1 MGSRGL
7 SVCFCL
13 LLVFSSGIYHI
24 PYHAE
29 AQGTPEYNDVSNGLP
44 TQGLW
49 VSKVRLHDIDED
61 GTDEAFFLGPRKGQG
76 DRSLHVMQWDGN
88 TWSNISSTFGT
99 EVINHHSYGGFDF
112 GDLDNDGNVDVV
124 AGSHGKYNVSAFY
137 RGSGGNWDE
146 NVVEKECEDCNSQ
159 DAWSIDV
166 GDYNADGRLDVLIG
180 GQMDMVLTPFANSGD
195 GNWTQQD
202 DGIIMG
208 RASTLQGYFV
218 DINRDGFL
226 DLIAN
231 LRDGVWV
238 YLGDGNGGWT
248 DSSAGL
254 PVESG
259 TNESP
264 FSLDWGD
271 FNNDGF
277 VDLTLCTVGNSDSRI
292 YAFAGDGTG
301 NWTDSSEGLPTSGTA
316 YRTIKLA
323 DMNQDKYDDIV
334 GITPQ
339 SGIIET
345 YLATE
350 TGGWVKSQ
358 NTLQG
363 NAQGHRLEVG
373 DFDHNG
379 HRDII
384 AGFGTD
390 QSGYPGSVKVWRES
404 TAVTS
409 LGVDMDYPDGMET
422 FRGGSIRFIHWL
434 SEIPS
439 TTESRS
445 VKLEYSTDGAEGG
458 WTTIAEGLPDT
469 GTFQWEVPFENSDD
483 CFLRVTLTDELDNSV
498 GDISDNSFAII
509 SPSHVPPDIELD
521 EPDGVFDGNYTIS
534 WLASDPNGDQV
545 TIDLYYDTDT
555 QPDEK
560 QLIVSGLSNSGE
572 YEWDTSEIEEGDYY
586 LAGVATDSNS
596 QDDTDYT
603 SGTLR
608 IEHNDPPVIYIE
620 TPDSQNKV
628 ADENYVIQWQ
638 SSDPENDALAIGLFY
653 SDTENPN
660 NSITIETGLS
670 NSGEYEWDTSQ
681 IEEGAWFVC
690 GTANDGELESYD
702 CSDYTLEINHTKP
715 NNPPEIVIYSPTPFE
730 VIDAGVNV
738 QWSVTDA
745 DGDLIEINLFSRPF
759 SYAGLGTIS
768 SGLATSGNL
777 LWDTDDLDEGDYYL
791 IMSASDG
798 QTTSWK
804 NISVTISHPEFS
816 VELDEILV
824 ATLNPIE
831 GEKVSFYVV
840 ASNVGDLEGGAEL
853 VWNVDGVMVSTILI
867 DLEEGGDALSQ
878 FDWIAVSG
886 QHTISVSTG
895 TTIKTV
901 SVFVESRVVV
911 EEAPWVSEG
920 GLSPWFYSIPVIIAA
935 VGIIFVHRKWAE
947 FRRRSSDDDEFEWE

>member
-1 MGSRGL
+1 MGTRNL
-7 SVCFCL
+7 TLCFSL
-13 LLVFSSGIYHI
+13 FLILSSGFYYLPHN
-24 PYHAE
+24 AE
-29 AQGTPEYNDVSNGLP
+29 AQGTPQYNDVSNGLP

-88 TWSNISSTFGT
+88 TWSNVSSTFGT

-146 NVVEKECEDCNSQ
+146 NVVKKECEGCNSQ

-195 GNWTQQD
+195 GNWIQQD

-226 DLIAN
+226 DLTAN

-259 TNESP
+259 TNDSP

-277 VDLTLCTVGNSDSRI
+277 VDLALCTVGNDDSRV

-334 GITPQ
+334 GLTP

-390 QSGYPGSVKVWRES
+390 QTGYPGSVKVWRES

-445 VKLEYSTDGAEGG
+445 VKLEYSTDGTEGG

-469 GTFQWEVPFENSDD
+469 GTFQWEVPFENSGN

-509 SPSHVPPDIELD
+509 SPSNVPPDIELD
-521 EPDGVFDGNYTIS
+521 EPDGVFDDNYTIS
-534 WLASDPNGDQV
+534 WLVSYPDGGQV
-545 TIDLYYDTDT
+545 TVDLYYDVDT

-586 LAGVATDSNS
+586 LAGVVTDSNS

-608 IEHNDPPVIYIE
+608 IEHNDPPVIDIK
-620 TPDSQNKV
+620 TPDSQNEV

-638 SSDPENDALAIGLFY
+638 SSDPENDALVIGLFY
-653 SDTENPN
+653 SDSKNPDDG
-660 NSITIETGLS
+660 ITIETGLS
-670 NSGEYEWDTSQ
+670 NSGEYEWNTSQ

-715 NNPPEIVIYSPTPFE
+715 NNPPEIVIYSPTPFKM
-730 VIDAGVNV
+730 IDAGVNV

-759 SYAGLGTIS
+759 TYAGLGTIS
-768 SGLATSGNL
+768 SGLANSGNL
-777 LWDTDDLDEGDYYL
+777 LWDTSELDEGDYYL
-791 IMSASDG
+791 IMSANDG

-816 VELDEILV
+816 VELDEIQV
-824 ATLNPIE
+824 AAFNPTE

-840 ASNVGDLEGGAEL
+840 VSNVGDLEGVAEL
-853 VWNVDGVMVSTILI
+853 VWNVDGEVVSTILI
-867 DLEEGGDALSQ
+867 ELEEGGDALSQ
-878 FDWIAVSG
+878 FSWIAVSG
-886 QHTISVSTG
+886 EHTISVSSG
-895 TTIKTV
+895 DVLKTV
-901 SVFVESRVVV
+901 PVFVVSSAEVEDDEEMNLWLYSVPVIAVVV
-911 EEAPWVSEG
+911 GVVIMLRRMLG
-920 GLSPWFYSIPVIIAA
+920 G
-935 VGIIFVHRKWAE
+935 G
-947 FRRRSSDDDEFEWE
+947 DDEFEWE

>member
-1 MGSRGL
+1 MGSRNYSPSFNLILIL
-7 SVCFCL
+7 SII
-13 LLVFSSGIYHI
+13 FSGFYYLPHN
-24 PYHAE
+24 AE
-29 AQGTPEYNDVSNGLP
+29 AQGTPQYNDVSNGLP

-49 VSKVRLHDIDED
+49 VSKVRFNDIDED
-61 GTDEAFFLGPRKGQG
+61 GTDEVFFLGPRKGPG

-88 TWSNISSTFGT
+88 TWSNVSSTFGT

-124 AGSHGKYNVSAFY
+124 AGSHGKYNVSTFY

-146 NVVEKECEDCNSQ
+146 SVVEKECESCDSQ

-195 GNWTQQD
+195 GNWIQQD

-226 DLIAN
+226 DLTAN

-248 DSSAGL
+248 NSSAGL

-259 TNESP
+259 TNDSP

-277 VDLTLCTVGNSDSRI
+277 VDLALCTVGNDDSRV

-301 NWTDSSEGLPTSGTA
+301 NWTDSSEGLPISGTA
-316 YRTIKLA
+316 YRTIRLA

-334 GITPQ
+334 GLTP

-390 QSGYPGSVKVWRES
+390 QAGYPGSVKVWRES
-404 TAVTS
+404 TAVSS

-469 GTFQWEVPFENSDD
+469 GTFQWEVPFENSGD
-483 CFLRVTLTDELDNSV
+483 CVLRVILTDELDNSV

-509 SPSHVPPDIELD
+509 SPSNVPPDIELD
-521 EPDGVFDGNYTIS
+521 EPDGVFDDNYTIS
-534 WLASDPNGDQV
+534 WLVSYPDGGQV
-545 TIDLYYDTDT
+545 TVDLYYDVDT

-608 IEHNDPPVIYIE
+608 IEHNDPPVIDIE
-620 TPDSQNKV
+620 TPDSQNEV

-638 SSDPENDALAIGLFY
+638 SSDPENDALVIGLFY
-653 SDTENPN
+653 SDTENPDDG
-660 NSITIETGLS
+660 ITIETGLS

-715 NNPPEIVIYSPTPFE
+715 NNPPEIVIYSPIPFE

-759 SYAGLGTIS
+759 TYAGLGTIS
-768 SGLATSGNL
+768 SGLANSGNL
-777 LWDTDDLDEGDYYL
+777 LWDTSELDEGDYYL
-791 IMSASDG
+791 IMSANDG

-816 VELDEILV
+816 VELDEIQV
-824 ATLNPIE
+824 AAFNPTE

-840 ASNVGDLEGGAEL
+840 VSNVGDLEGVAEL
-853 VWNVDGVMVSTILI
+853 VWNVDGEVVSTILI
-867 DLEEGGDALSQ
+867 ELEEGGDALSQ
-878 FDWIAVSG
+878 FSWIALSVK
-886 QHTISVSTG
+886 HTISVSSG
-895 TTIKTV
+895 HAFKTV
-901 SVFVESRVVV
+901 SVFMVSSAEVNAAREMNLWLYSVPVIAVVV
-911 EEAPWVSEG
+911 GVVIMLRRMLG
-920 GLSPWFYSIPVIIAA
+920 G
-935 VGIIFVHRKWAE
+935 G
-947 FRRRSSDDDEFEWE
+947 DDEFEWE

>member
-1 MGSRGL
+1 MGTRNL
-7 SVCFCL
+7 TLCFSL
-13 LLVFSSGIYHI
+13 FLILSSGFYYLPHN
-24 PYHAE
+24 AE
-29 AQGTPEYNDVSNGLP
+29 AQGTPQYNDVSNGLP

-88 TWSNISSTFGT
+88 TWSNVSSTFGT

-146 NVVEKECEDCNSQ
+146 NVVKKECEGCNSQ

-195 GNWTQQD
+195 GNWTQQN

-226 DLIAN
+226 DLTAN

-259 TNESP
+259 TSDSP

-277 VDLTLCTVGNSDSRI
+277 VDLALCTVGNDDSRV

-334 GITPQ
+334 GLTP

-390 QSGYPGSVKVWRES
+390 QTGYPGSVKVWRES

-445 VKLEYSTDGAEGG
+445 VKLEYSTDGTEGG

-469 GTFQWEVPFENSDD
+469 GTFQWEVPFENSGN

-509 SPSHVPPDIELD
+509 SPSNVPPDIELD
-521 EPDGVFDGNYTIS
+521 EPDGVFDDNYTIS
-534 WLASDPNGDQV
+534 WLVSYPDGGQV
-545 TIDLYYDTDT
+545 TVDLYYDVDT

-586 LAGVATDSNS
+586 LAGVVTDSNS

-608 IEHNDPPVIYIE
+608 IEHNDPPVIDIK
-620 TPDSQNKV
+620 TPDSQNEV

-638 SSDPENDALAIGLFY
+638 SSDPENDALVIGLFY
-653 SDTENPN
+653 SDSKNPDDG
-660 NSITIETGLS
+660 ITIETGLS
-670 NSGEYEWDTSQ
+670 NSGEYEWNTSQ

-730 VIDAGVNV
+730 MIDAGVNV

-768 SGLATSGNL
+768 SGLANSGNL
-777 LWDTDDLDEGDYYL
+777 LWDTSELDEGDYYL
-791 IMSASDG
+791 IMSANDG

-816 VELDEILV
+816 VELDEIQV
-824 ATLNPIE
+824 AAFNPTE

-840 ASNVGDLEGGAEL
+840 VSNVGDLEGVAEL
-853 VWNVDGVMVSTILI
+853 VWNVDGEVVSTILI
-867 DLEEGGDALSQ
+867 ELEEGGDALSQ
-878 FDWIAVSG
+878 FSWIAVSG
-886 QHTISVSTG
+886 EHTISVSSG
-895 TTIKTV
+895 DVLKTV
-901 SVFVESRVVV
+901 PVFVVSSAEVEDDEEMNLWLYSVPVIAVVV
-911 EEAPWVSEG
+911 GVVIMLRRMLG
-920 GLSPWFYSIPVIIAA
+920 G
-935 VGIIFVHRKWAE
+935 G
-947 FRRRSSDDDEFEWE
+947 DDEFEWE

>member
-1 MGSRGL
+1 MGSRNYSPIFNLILIL
-7 SVCFCL
+7 SMI
-13 LLVFSSGIYHI
+13 FSGFYYLPHN
-24 PYHAE
+24 AE

-49 VSKVRLHDIDED
+49 VSKVRLYDIDED

-88 TWSNISSTFGT
+88 TWSNVSSTFGT

-124 AGSHGKYNVSAFY
+124 AGSHGKYNVSTFY

-146 NVVEKECEDCNSQ
+146 NVVKKECDSCDSQ

-195 GNWTQQD
+195 GNWIQQD
-202 DGIIMG
+202 AGIIMG

-226 DLIAN
+226 DLTAN

-248 DSSAGL
+248 NSSAGL

-259 TNESP
+259 PNDSP

-277 VDLTLCTVGNSDSRI
+277 VDLALCTVGNSDSRI

-301 NWTDSSEGLPTSGTA
+301 NWTDSSEGLPISGTA
-316 YRTIKLA
+316 YRTIRLA

-334 GITPQ
+334 GLTP

-363 NAQGHRLEVG
+363 NARGYRMEVG

-390 QSGYPGSVKVWRES
+390 QAGYPGSVKVWRES
-404 TAVTS
+404 TAVSS

-469 GTFQWEVPFENSDD
+469 GTFQWEVPFENSGD
-483 CFLRVTLTDELDNSV
+483 CVLRVILTDELDNSV

-509 SPSHVPPDIELD
+509 SPSNVPPDIELD
-521 EPDGVFDGNYTIS
+521 EPDGVFDDNYTIS
-534 WLASDPNGDQV
+534 WLVSYPDGGQV
-545 TIDLYYDTDT
+545 TVDLYYDVDT

-620 TPDSQNKV
+620 TPDSQNEV

-638 SSDPENDALAIGLFY
+638 SSDPENDALVIGLFY
-653 SDTENPN
+653 SDPANPN
-660 NSITIETGLS
+660 DSITIETGLS

-690 GTANDGELESYD
+690 GNASDGELESYD

-715 NNPPEIVIYSPTPFE
+715 NNPPEIVIFSLAPFE

-745 DGDLIEINLFSRPF
+745 DGDLIEIYILFRHSSNTGF
-759 SYAGLGTIS
+759 ATIS
-768 SGLATSGNL
+768 SGLAPSGSL
-777 LWDTDDLDEGDYYL
+777 FWDTNALDEGDYYL
-791 IMSASDG
+791 AISASDG
-798 QTTSWK
+798 RATTWR
-804 NISVTISHPEFS
+804 NVSVSIVHPEFS
-816 VELDEILV
+816 VILAPIQFITTDLSEGDNVAFFVIVSNAGGLDGIAELTWSVD
-824 ATLNPIE
+824 
-831 GEKVSFYVV
+831 GEV
-840 ASNVGDLEGGAEL
+840 ASTA
-853 VWNVDGVMVSTILI
+853 LI
-867 DLEEGGDALSQ
+867 DLVAGTDDFSQ
-878 FDWIAVSG
+878 FDWIATSG
-886 QHTISVSTG
+886 DHTITASAGEASQSVMVSVS
-895 TTIKTV
+895 
-901 SVFVESRVVV
+901 SAPEVEA
-911 EEAPWVSEG
+911 EKGLNPWI
-920 GLSPWFYSIPVIIAA
+920 YSIPIIAM
-935 VGIIFVHRKWAE
+935 VGGIAILL
-947 FRRRSSDDDEFEWE
+947 RRMRGSGGDDEDEFEWE

>member
-277 VDLTLCTVGNSDSRI
+277 VDLALCTVGNSDSRI

-390 QSGYPGSVKVWRES
+390 QAGYPGSVKVWRES
-404 TAVTS
+404 TTVSS

-445 VKLEYSTDGAEGG
+445 VKLEYSTDGPDGG

-469 GTFQWEVPFENSDD
+469 GTFQWEVPFKNSADS
-483 CFLRVTLTDELDNSV
+483 FLKVTLTDGLGTSV
-498 GDISDNSFAII
+498 DDISDNSFAII
-509 SPSHVPPDIELD
+509 SPSNYPPDMEVG
-521 EPDGVFDGNYTIS
+521 EPGEAIADGSYSITWV
-534 WLASDPNGDQV
+534 ASDPDDDQV
-545 TIDLYYDTDT
+545 AIDLYYDTDT
-555 QPDEK
+555 QPNEK
-560 QLIVSGLSNSGE
+560 QLIAANLENSGE
-572 YEWDTSEIEEGDYY
+572 YEWDTSGIAEGDYY
-586 LAGVATDSNS
+586 LVGVATDSTS
-596 QDDTDYT
+596 QEKTDYT
-603 SGTLR
+603 SETLQ
-608 IEHNDPPVIYIE
+608 IEHNDSPEITINTPSSQGVIADDSYAIRWQA
-620 TPDSQNKV
+620 TDPDS
-628 ADENYVIQWQ
+628 DELVI
-638 SSDPENDALAIGLFY
+638 DLLY
-653 SDTENPN
+653 SLTENLDDAV
-660 NSITIETGLS
+660 TIETGLA
-670 NSGEYEWDTSQ
+670 NNGEYEWDTSQ
-681 IEEGAWFVC
+681 IEDGEWFVC
-690 GTANDGELESYD
+690 GTVSDGNLGAED
-702 CSDYTLEINHTKP
+702 CSDYSLEINHTQP
-715 NNPPEIVIYSPTPFE
+715 NNVPEIVVYTLAPFGL
-730 VIDAGVNV
+730 IDDGVEV
-738 QWSVTDA
+738 QWSVTDP
-745 DGDLIEINLFSRPF
+745 DSDLLEIDLFFRHS
-759 SYAGLGTIS
+759 SNTELAMIS
-768 SGLATSGNL
+768 SGLAPSGSLFWETSE
-777 LWDTDDLDEGDYYL
+777 LDEGDYYL
-791 IMSASDG
+791 AISASDG
-798 QTTSWK
+798 QATSWR
-804 NISVTISHPEFS
+804 NVSVSIVHPEFMVVLAS
-816 VELDEILV
+816 IQVISTD
-824 ATLNPIE
+824 PSE
-831 GEKVSFYVV
+831 GDNMAFFVVVS
-840 ASNVGDLEGGAEL
+840 NEGGLDGIAEL
-853 VWNVDGVMVSTILI
+853 TWSVDGETASTVLI
-867 DLEEGGDALSQ
+867 DLVADTADFSQ
-878 FDWIAVSG
+878 FDWIATSGDHSITVSAG
-886 QHTISVSTG
+886 EVSQSVLVSVSSAPE
-895 TTIKTV
+895 I
-901 SVFVESRVVV
+901 
-911 EEAPWVSEG
+911 EAEDGLNPWM
-920 GLSPWFYSIPVIIAA
+920 YSIPVIAA
-935 VGIIFVHRKWAE
+935 VGGIAILL
-947 FRRRSSDDDEFEWE
+947 RRMRGRGDGDEDEFEWE

>member
-1 MGSRGL
+1 MGSRNYSPSFNLILIL
-7 SVCFCL
+7 SII
-13 LLVFSSGIYHI
+13 FSGFYYLPHN
-24 PYHAE
+24 AE
-29 AQGTPEYNDVSNGLP
+29 AQGTPQYNDVSNGLP

-49 VSKVRLHDIDED
+49 VSKVRFNDIDED
-61 GTDEAFFLGPRKGQG
+61 GTDEVFFLGPRKGPG

-88 TWSNISSTFGT
+88 TWSNVSSTFGT

-146 NVVEKECEDCNSQ
+146 NVVEKECEGCNSQ

-226 DLIAN
+226 DLTAN

-259 TNESP
+259 TNDSP

-277 VDLTLCTVGNSDSRI
+277 VDLALCTVGNDDSRV

-301 NWTDSSEGLPTSGTA
+301 NWTDSSEGLPISGTA
-316 YRTIKLA
+316 YRTIRLA

-334 GITPQ
+334 GLTP

-363 NAQGHRLEVG
+363 NARGYRMEVG

-390 QSGYPGSVKVWRES
+390 QAGYPGSVKVWRES
-404 TAVTS
+404 TAVSS

-439 TTESRS
+439 TTGSRS
-445 VKLEYSTDGAEGG
+445 VKLEYSTDGPDGD

-469 GTFQWEVPFENSDD
+469 GTFQWEVPFENSGD
-483 CFLRVTLTDELDNSV
+483 CVLRVILTDELDNSV

-509 SPSHVPPDIELD
+509 SPSNVPPDIELD
-521 EPDGVFDGNYTIS
+521 EPDGVFDDNYTIS

-545 TIDLYYDTDT
+545 TVDLYYDTDT

-620 TPDSQNKV
+620 TPDSQNEV

-690 GTANDGELESYD
+690 GTASDGELESYD

-715 NNPPEIVIYSPTPFE
+715 NNPPEIVIYSPIPFE

-745 DGDLIEINLFSRPF
+745 DGDLIEIYLLFRHSSNTGF
-759 SYAGLGTIS
+759 ATIS
-768 SGLATSGNL
+768 SGLAPSGSL
-777 LWDTDDLDEGDYYL
+777 FWDTSALDEGDYYL
-791 IMSASDG
+791 AISASDG
-798 QTTSWK
+798 RATTWR
-804 NISVTISHPEFS
+804 NVSVSIVHPEFS
-816 VELDEILV
+816 VILAPIQFITTDLSEGDNVAFFVIVSNAGGLDGI
-824 ATLNPIE
+824 
-831 GEKVSFYVV
+831 
-840 ASNVGDLEGGAEL
+840 AEL
-853 VWNVDGVMVSTILI
+853 TWSVDGEGASTALI
-867 DLEEGGDALSQ
+867 DLVAGTDGFSQ
-878 FDWIAVSG
+878 FDWIATSG
-886 QHTISVSTG
+886 DHTITVSAGEASQSVMVSVS
-895 TTIKTV
+895 
-901 SVFVESRVVV
+901 SAPEVEA
-911 EEAPWVSEG
+911 EEGLNPWI
-920 GLSPWFYSIPVIIAA
+920 YSIPIIAV
-935 VGIIFVHRKWAE
+935 VGGIAILL
-947 FRRRSSDDDEFEWE
+947 RRMRGSGGDDEDEFEWE

>member
-1 MGSRGL
+1 MGSRNYSPSFNLILIL
-7 SVCFCL
+7 SII
-13 LLVFSSGIYHI
+13 FSGFYYLPHN
-24 PYHAE
+24 AE
-29 AQGTPEYNDVSNGLP
+29 AQGTPQYNDVSNGLP

-49 VSKVRLHDIDED
+49 VSKVRFNDIDED
-61 GTDEAFFLGPRKGQG
+61 GTDEVFFLGPRKGPG

-88 TWSNISSTFGT
+88 TWSNVSSTFGT

-124 AGSHGKYNVSAFY
+124 AGSHGKYNVSTFY

-146 NVVEKECEDCNSQ
+146 SVVEKECESCDSQ

-195 GNWTQQD
+195 GNWIQQD

-226 DLIAN
+226 DLTAN

-259 TNESP
+259 TSDSP

-277 VDLTLCTVGNSDSRI
+277 VDLALCTVGNDDSRV

-316 YRTIKLA
+316 YRTIRLA

-334 GITPQ
+334 GLTP

-363 NAQGHRLEVG
+363 NAQGYRMEVG

-390 QSGYPGSVKVWRES
+390 QAGYPGSVKVWRES
-404 TAVTS
+404 TAVSS

-439 TTESRS
+439 TTGSRS
-445 VKLEYSTDGAEGG
+445 VKLEYSTDGPDGD

-469 GTFQWEVPFENSDD
+469 GTFQWEVPFENSGD
-483 CFLRVTLTDELDNSV
+483 CVLRVILTDELDNSV

-509 SPSHVPPDIELD
+509 SPSNVPPDIELD
-521 EPDGVFDGNYTIS
+521 EPDGVFDDNYTIS
-534 WLASDPNGDQV
+534 WLVSYPDGGQV
-545 TIDLYYDTDT
+545 TVDLYYDVDT

-560 QLIVSGLSNSGE
+560 QLIVSGLSNLGE

-608 IEHNDPPVIYIE
+608 IEHNDPPVIDIE
-620 TPDSQNKV
+620 TPDSQNEV

-638 SSDPENDALAIGLFY
+638 SSDPENDALVIGLFY
-653 SDTENPN
+653 SDPENPN
-660 NSITIETGLS
+660 DSITIETGLS

-690 GTANDGELESYD
+690 GNASDGELESYD

-715 NNPPEIVIYSPTPFE
+715 NNPPEIVIYSLAPFGL
-730 VIDAGVNV
+730 IDDGVDV
-738 QWSVTDA
+738 QWSVADA
-745 DGDLIEINLFSRPF
+745 DGDLLEIYILFRHSSNTGF
-759 SYAGLGTIS
+759 ATIS
-768 SGLATSGNL
+768 SGLAPSGSL
-777 LWDTDDLDEGDYYL
+777 FWDTSALDEGDYYL
-791 IMSASDG
+791 AISASDG
-798 QTTSWK
+798 RATTWR
-804 NISVTISHPEFS
+804 NVSVSIVHPEFS
-816 VELDEILV
+816 VILAPIQFITTDLSEGDNVAFFVIVSNAGGLDGIAELTWSVD
-824 ATLNPIE
+824 
-831 GEKVSFYVV
+831 GEV
-840 ASNVGDLEGGAEL
+840 ASTA
-853 VWNVDGVMVSTILI
+853 LI
-867 DLEEGGDALSQ
+867 DLVAGTDDFSQ
-878 FDWIAVSG
+878 FDWIATSG
-886 QHTISVSTG
+886 DHTITASAGEASQSVMVSVS
-895 TTIKTV
+895 
-901 SVFVESRVVV
+901 SAPEVEA
-911 EEAPWVSEG
+911 EE
-920 GLSPWFYSIPVIIAA
+920 GLNPWFYSIPIIAV
-935 VGIIFVHRKWAE
+935 VGGIAILL
-947 FRRRSSDDDEFEWE
+947 RRMRGSGGDDEDEFEWE

>member
-1 MGSRGL
+1 MGTRNL
-7 SVCFCL
+7 TLCFSL
-13 LLVFSSGIYHI
+13 FLILSSGFYYLPHN
-24 PYHAE
+24 AE

-88 TWSNISSTFGT
+88 TWSNVSSTFGT

-124 AGSHGKYNVSAFY
+124 AGSHGKYNVSTFY

-146 NVVEKECEDCNSQ
+146 SVVEKECESCDSQ

-226 DLIAN
+226 DLTAN

-259 TNESP
+259 TSDSP

-277 VDLTLCTVGNSDSRI
+277 VDLALCTVGNDDSRV

-316 YRTIKLA
+316 YRTIRLA

-334 GITPQ
+334 GLTP

-390 QSGYPGSVKVWRES
+390 QTGYPGSVKVWRES

-469 GTFQWEVPFENSDD
+469 GTFQWEVPFENSGD
-483 CFLRVTLTDELDNSV
+483 CVLRVTLTDELDNSV

-509 SPSHVPPDIELD
+509 SPSNVPPDIELD
-521 EPDGVFDGNYTIS
+521 EPDGVFDDNYTIS
-534 WLASDPNGDQV
+534 WLVSYPDGGQV
-545 TIDLYYDTDT
+545 TVDLYYDVDT

-608 IEHNDPPVIYIE
+608 IEHNDPPVIDIE
-620 TPDSQNKV
+620 TPDSQNEV

-690 GTANDGELESYD
+690 GNASDGELESYD

-730 VIDAGVNV
+730 MIDAGVNV

-768 SGLATSGNL
+768 SGLANSGNL
-777 LWDTDDLDEGDYYL
+777 LWDTSELDEGDYYL
-791 IMSASDG
+791 IMSANDG

-816 VELDEILV
+816 VELDEIQV
-824 ATLNPIE
+824 AAFNPTE

-840 ASNVGDLEGGAEL
+840 VSNVGDLEGVAEL
-853 VWNVDGVMVSTILI
+853 VWNVDGEVVSTILI
-867 DLEEGGDALSQ
+867 ELEEGGDGLSQ
-878 FDWIAVSG
+878 FSWIAVSG
-886 QHTISVSTG
+886 EHTISVSSG
-895 TTIKTV
+895 DALKTV
-901 SVFVESRVVV
+901 SVFVVSSAEVEDDGEMNLWLYSVLVITVIVGVVIMV
-911 EEAPWVSEG
+911 RRMLG
-920 GLSPWFYSIPVIIAA
+920 G
-935 VGIIFVHRKWAE
+935 G
-947 FRRRSSDDDEFEWE
+947 DDEFEWE

>member
-1 MGSRGL
+1 MGTRNL
-7 SVCFCL
+7 TLCFSL
-13 LLVFSSGIYHI
+13 FLILSSGFYYLPHN
-24 PYHAE
+24 AE
-29 AQGTPEYNDVSNGLP
+29 AQGTPQYNDVSNGLP

-88 TWSNISSTFGT
+88 TWSNVSSTFGT

-146 NVVEKECEDCNSQ
+146 NVVKKECEGCNSQ

-195 GNWTQQD
+195 GNWTQQN

-226 DLIAN
+226 DLTAN

-259 TNESP
+259 TSDSP

-277 VDLTLCTVGNSDSRI
+277 VDLALCTVGNDDSRV

-334 GITPQ
+334 GLTP

-390 QSGYPGSVKVWRES
+390 QTGYPGSVKVWRES

-445 VKLEYSTDGAEGG
+445 VKLEYSTDGTEGG

-469 GTFQWEVPFENSDD
+469 GTFQWEVPFENSGN

-509 SPSHVPPDIELD
+509 SPSNVPPDIELD
-521 EPDGVFDGNYTIS
+521 EPDGVFDDNYTIS
-534 WLASDPNGDQV
+534 WLVSYPDGGQV
-545 TIDLYYDTDT
+545 TVDLYYDVDT

-586 LAGVATDSNS
+586 LAGVVTDSNS

-608 IEHNDPPVIYIE
+608 IEHNDPPVIDIK
-620 TPDSQNKV
+620 TPDSQNEV

-638 SSDPENDALAIGLFY
+638 SSDPENDALVIGLFY
-653 SDTENPN
+653 SDSKNPDDG
-660 NSITIETGLS
+660 ITIETGLS
-670 NSGEYEWDTSQ
+670 NSGEYEWNTSQ

-702 CSDYTLEINHTKP
+702 CSDYTLEINHAKP

-730 VIDAGVNV
+730 MIDAGVNV

-759 SYAGLGTIS
+759 TYAGLGTIS
-768 SGLATSGNL
+768 SGLANSGNL
-777 LWDTDDLDEGDYYL
+777 LWDTSELDEGDYYL
-791 IMSASDG
+791 IMSANDG

-816 VELDEILV
+816 VELDEIQV
-824 ATLNPIE
+824 AAFNPTE

-840 ASNVGDLEGGAEL
+840 VSNVGDLEGVAEL
-853 VWNVDGVMVSTILI
+853 VWNVDGEVVSTILI
-867 DLEEGGDALSQ
+867 ELEEGGDALSQ
-878 FDWIAVSG
+878 FSWIAVSG
-886 QHTISVSTG
+886 EHTISVSSG
-895 TTIKTV
+895 DVLKTV
-901 SVFVESRVVV
+901 PVFVVSSAEVEDDEEMNLWLYSVPVIAVVV
-911 EEAPWVSEG
+911 GVVIMLRRMLG
-920 GLSPWFYSIPVIIAA
+920 G
-935 VGIIFVHRKWAE
+935 G
-947 FRRRSSDDDEFEWE
+947 DDEFEWE

>member
-1 MGSRGL
+1 MGTRNL
-7 SVCFCL
+7 TLCFSL
-13 LLVFSSGIYHI
+13 FLILSSGFYYLPHN
-24 PYHAE
+24 AE
-29 AQGTPEYNDVSNGLP
+29 AQGTPQYNDVSNGLP

-88 TWSNISSTFGT
+88 TWSNVSSTFGT

-146 NVVEKECEDCNSQ
+146 NVVKKECEGCNSQ

-195 GNWTQQD
+195 GNWTQQN

-226 DLIAN
+226 DLTAN

-259 TNESP
+259 TSDSP

-277 VDLTLCTVGNSDSRI
+277 VDLALCTVGNDDSRV

-334 GITPQ
+334 GLTP

-363 NAQGHRLEVG
+363 NARGHRLEVG

-390 QSGYPGSVKVWRES
+390 QTGYPGSVKVWRES

-445 VKLEYSTDGAEGG
+445 VKLEYSTDGTEGG

-469 GTFQWEVPFENSDD
+469 GTFQWEVPFENSGN

-509 SPSHVPPDIELD
+509 SPSNVPPDIELD
-521 EPDGVFDGNYTIS
+521 EPDGVFDDNYTIS
-534 WLASDPNGDQV
+534 WLVSYPDGGQV
-545 TIDLYYDTDT
+545 TVDLYYDVDT

-586 LAGVATDSNS
+586 LAGVVTDSNS

-608 IEHNDPPVIYIE
+608 IEHNDPPVIDIK
-620 TPDSQNKV
+620 TPDSQNEV

-638 SSDPENDALAIGLFY
+638 SSDPENDALVIGLFY
-653 SDTENPN
+653 SDSKNPDDG
-660 NSITIETGLS
+660 ITIETGLS
-670 NSGEYEWDTSQ
+670 NSGEYEWNTSQ

-730 VIDAGVNV
+730 MIDAGVNV

-759 SYAGLGTIS
+759 TYAGLGTIS
-768 SGLATSGNL
+768 SGLANSGNL
-777 LWDTDDLDEGDYYL
+777 LWDTSELDEGDYYL
-791 IMSASDG
+791 IMSANDG

-816 VELDEILV
+816 VELDEIQV
-824 ATLNPIE
+824 AAFNPTE

-840 ASNVGDLEGGAEL
+840 VSNVGDLEGVAEL
-853 VWNVDGVMVSTILI
+853 VWNVDGEVVSTILI
-867 DLEEGGDALSQ
+867 ELEEGGDALSQ
-878 FDWIAVSG
+878 FSWIAVSG
-886 QHTISVSTG
+886 EHTISVSSG
-895 TTIKTV
+895 DVLKTV
-901 SVFVESRVVV
+901 PVFVVSSAEVEDDEEMNLWLYSVPVIAVVV
-911 EEAPWVSEG
+911 GVVIMLRRMLG
-920 GLSPWFYSIPVIIAA
+920 G
-935 VGIIFVHRKWAE
+935 G
-947 FRRRSSDDDEFEWE
+947 DDEFEWE

>member
-1 MGSRGL
+1 MGTRNL
-7 SVCFCL
+7 TLCFSL
-13 LLVFSSGIYHI
+13 FLILSSGFYYLPHN
-24 PYHAE
+24 AE
-29 AQGTPEYNDVSNGLP
+29 AQGTPQYNDVSNGLP

-49 VSKVRLHDIDED
+49 VSKVRFNDIDED
-61 GTDEAFFLGPRKGQG
+61 GTDEVFFLGPRKGPG

-88 TWSNISSTFGT
+88 TWSNVSSTFGT

-124 AGSHGKYNVSAFY
+124 AGSHGKYNVSTFY

-146 NVVEKECEDCNSQ
+146 SVVEKECESCDSQ

-195 GNWTQQD
+195 GNWIQQD

-226 DLIAN
+226 DLTAN

-259 TNESP
+259 TSDSP

-277 VDLTLCTVGNSDSRI
+277 VDLALCTVGNDDSRV

-334 GITPQ
+334 GLTP

-390 QSGYPGSVKVWRES
+390 QTGYPGSVKVWRES

-445 VKLEYSTDGAEGG
+445 VKLEYSTDGTEGG

-469 GTFQWEVPFENSDD
+469 GTFQWEVPFENSGN

-509 SPSHVPPDIELD
+509 SPSNVPPDIELD
-521 EPDGVFDGNYTIS
+521 EPDGVFDDNYTIS
-534 WLASDPNGDQV
+534 WLVSYPDGGQV
-545 TIDLYYDTDT
+545 TVDLYYDVDT

-608 IEHNDPPVIYIE
+608 IEHNDPPVIDIE
-620 TPDSQNKV
+620 TPDSQNEV

-638 SSDPENDALAIGLFY
+638 SSDPENDALVIGLFY
-653 SDTENPN
+653 SDPENPN
-660 NSITIETGLS
+660 DSITIETGLS

-730 VIDAGVNV
+730 MIDAGVNV

-768 SGLATSGNL
+768 SGLANSGNL
-777 LWDTDDLDEGDYYL
+777 LWDTSELDEGDYYL
-791 IMSASDG
+791 IMSANDG

-816 VELDEILV
+816 VELDEIQV
-824 ATLNPIE
+824 AAFNPTE

-840 ASNVGDLEGGAEL
+840 VSNVGDLEGVAEL
-853 VWNVDGVMVSTILI
+853 VWNVDGEVVSTILI
-867 DLEEGGDALSQ
+867 ELEEGGDALSQ
-878 FDWIAVSG
+878 FSWIAVSG
-886 QHTISVSTG
+886 EHTISVSSG
-895 TTIKTV
+895 DVLKTV
-901 SVFVESRVVV
+901 PVFVVSSAEVEDDEEMNLWLYSVPVIAVVV
-911 EEAPWVSEG
+911 GVVIMLRRMWG
-920 GLSPWFYSIPVIIAA
+920 G
-935 VGIIFVHRKWAE
+935 G
-947 FRRRSSDDDEFEWE
+947 DDEFEWE

>member
-1 MGSRGL
+1 
-7 SVCFCL
+7 
-13 LLVFSSGIYHI
+13 
-24 PYHAE
+24 
-29 AQGTPEYNDVSNGLP
+29 
-44 TQGLW
+44 
-49 VSKVRLHDIDED
+49 
-61 GTDEAFFLGPRKGQG
+61 
-76 DRSLHVMQWDGN
+76 
-88 TWSNISSTFGT
+88 
-99 EVINHHSYGGFDF
+99 
-112 GDLDNDGNVDVV
+112 
-124 AGSHGKYNVSAFY
+124 
-137 RGSGGNWDE
+137 
-146 NVVEKECEDCNSQ
+146 
-159 DAWSIDV
+159 
-166 GDYNADGRLDVLIG
+166 
-180 GQMDMVLTPFANSGD
+180 MDMVLTPFANSGD
-195 GNWTQQD
+195 GNWIQQD

-226 DLIAN
+226 DLTAN

-259 TNESP
+259 TSDSP

-277 VDLTLCTVGNSDSRI
+277 VDLALCTVGNDDSRV

-334 GITPQ
+334 GLTP

-390 QSGYPGSVKVWRES
+390 QTGYPGSVKVWRES

-445 VKLEYSTDGAEGG
+445 VKLEYSTDGTEGG

-469 GTFQWEVPFENSDD
+469 GTFQWEVPFENSGN

-509 SPSHVPPDIELD
+509 SPSNVPPDIELD
-521 EPDGVFDGNYTIS
+521 EPDGVFDDNYTIS
-534 WLASDPNGDQV
+534 WLVSYPDGGQV
-545 TIDLYYDTDT
+545 TVDLYYDVDT

-586 LAGVATDSNS
+586 LAGVVTDSNS

-608 IEHNDPPVIYIE
+608 IEHNDPPVIDIK
-620 TPDSQNKV
+620 TPDSQNEV

-638 SSDPENDALAIGLFY
+638 SSDPENDALVIGLFY
-653 SDTENPN
+653 SDSKNPDDG
-660 NSITIETGLS
+660 ITIETGLS
-670 NSGEYEWDTSQ
+670 NSGEYEWNTSQ

-730 VIDAGVNV
+730 MIDAGVNV

-768 SGLATSGNL
+768 SGLANSGNL
-777 LWDTDDLDEGDYYL
+777 LWDTSELDEGDYYL
-791 IMSASDG
+791 IMSANDG

-816 VELDEILV
+816 VELDEIQV
-824 ATLNPIE
+824 AAFNPTE

-840 ASNVGDLEGGAEL
+840 VSNVGDLEGVAEL
-853 VWNVDGVMVSTILI
+853 VWNVDGEVVSTILI
-867 DLEEGGDALSQ
+867 ELEEGGDALSQ
-878 FDWIAVSG
+878 FSWIAVSG
-886 QHTISVSTG
+886 EHTISVSSG
-895 TTIKTV
+895 DVLKTV
-901 SVFVESRVVV
+901 PVFVVSSAEVEDDEEMNLWLYSVPVIAVVV
-911 EEAPWVSEG
+911 GVVIMLRRMLG
-920 GLSPWFYSIPVIIAA
+920 G
-935 VGIIFVHRKWAE
+935 G
-947 FRRRSSDDDEFEWE
+947 DDEFEWE

>member
-1 MGSRGL
+1 MGTRNL
-7 SVCFCL
+7 TLCFSL
-13 LLVFSSGIYHI
+13 FLILSSGFYYLPHN
-24 PYHAE
+24 AE
-29 AQGTPEYNDVSNGLP
+29 AQGTPQYNDVSNGLP

-49 VSKVRLHDIDED
+49 VSKVRLYDIDED

-88 TWSNISSTFGT
+88 TWSNVSSTFGT

-146 NVVEKECEDCNSQ
+146 NVVKKECEGCNSQ

-195 GNWTQQD
+195 GNWTQQN

-226 DLIAN
+226 DLTAN

-259 TNESP
+259 TSDSP

-277 VDLTLCTVGNSDSRI
+277 VDLALCTVGNDDSRV

-334 GITPQ
+334 GLTP

-390 QSGYPGSVKVWRES
+390 QTGYPGSVKVWRES

-445 VKLEYSTDGAEGG
+445 VKLEYSTDGTEGG

-469 GTFQWEVPFENSDD
+469 GTFQWEVPFENSGN

-509 SPSHVPPDIELD
+509 SPSNVPPDIELD
-521 EPDGVFDGNYTIS
+521 EPDGVFDDNYTIS
-534 WLASDPNGDQV
+534 WLVSYPDGGQV
-545 TIDLYYDTDT
+545 TVDLYYDVDT

-586 LAGVATDSNS
+586 LAGVVTDSNS

-608 IEHNDPPVIYIE
+608 IEHNDPPVIDIE
-620 TPDSQNKV
+620 TPDSQNEV

-638 SSDPENDALAIGLFY
+638 SSDPENDALVIGLFY
-653 SDTENPN
+653 SDSKNPDDG
-660 NSITIETGLS
+660 ITIETGLS
-670 NSGEYEWDTSQ
+670 NSGEYEWNTSQ

-715 NNPPEIVIYSPTPFE
+715 NNPPEIVIYSPIPFE

-768 SGLATSGNL
+768 SGLANSGNL
-777 LWDTDDLDEGDYYL
+777 LWDTSELDEGDYYL
-791 IMSASDG
+791 IMSANDG

-816 VELDEILV
+816 VELDEIQV
-824 ATLNPIE
+824 AAFNPTE

-840 ASNVGDLEGGAEL
+840 VSNVGDLEGVAEL
-853 VWNVDGVMVSTILI
+853 VWNVDGEVVSTILI
-867 DLEEGGDALSQ
+867 ELEEGGDALSQ
-878 FDWIAVSG
+878 FSWIAVSG
-886 QHTISVSTG
+886 EHTISVSSG
-895 TTIKTV
+895 DVLKTV
-901 SVFVESRVVV
+901 PVFVVSSAEVEDDEEMNLWLYSVPVIAVVV
-911 EEAPWVSEG
+911 GVVIMLRRMLG
-920 GLSPWFYSIPVIIAA
+920 G
-935 VGIIFVHRKWAE
+935 G
-947 FRRRSSDDDEFEWE
+947 DDEFEWE